1 MTLTE
6 LRYIVTLAQE
16 QHFGHAAERCHV
28 SQPTLSVGVKKLEEE
43 LGILLFERTKSAVR
57 VTPVGERIV
66 AQAQRVLEE
75 AMAIRE
81 LASAGKNQLS
91 APLKVGAIYTIG
103 PYLFPHL
110 IPQLHRVAPE
120 MPLYIEENYT
130 HILRDKLRN
139 GELDAIIVALPFNE
153 PDILTKPLYD
163 EPFSLLIPA
172 NHAWAERTTVSLEDL
187 DDDRLLLLGE
197 GHCFRDQVLEACP
210 TTRRNEDHTHHTTI
224 EASSLE
230 TIRHMVAS
238 GMGMTV
244 LPMSAADDRYY
255 SSDLLLTKQFKSPVP
270 FRTVAIAWRASFP
283 RPRAVEI
290 LSDSIRLCSVGS
302 PADKR

>member
-43 LGILLFERTKSAVR
+43 LGVMIFERSKSAVR
-57 VTPVGERIV
+57 VTPIGERIV
-66 AQAQRVLEE
+66 AQAQKVLEE
-75 AMAIRE
+75 ALGIRE
-81 LASAGKNQLS
+81 LASAGKNQLA

-110 IPQLHRVAPE
+110 VPQLHRVAPE
-120 MPLYIEENYT
+120 MPLYIEENFT
-130 HILRDKLRN
+130 HVLRDKLRN
-139 GELDAIIVALPFNE
+139 GELDAIIIALPFQE
-153 PDILTKPLYD
+153 PDVLTRTLYD
-163 EPFSLLIPA
+163 EPFSLLLPA
-172 NHAWAERTTVSLEDL
+172 SHPWAKRDSVTLDEL
-187 DDDRLLLLGE
+187 DDSKLLLLGE

-210 TTRRNEDHTHHTTI
+210 TLQKGDQQHKHPPVES
-224 EASSLE
+224 SSLE

-238 GMGMTV
+238 GIGMTV

-255 SSDLLLTKQFKSPVP
+255 SSDLLVTKPFKTPAP
-270 FRTVAIAWRASFP
+270 YRTVAVAWRASFP
-283 RPRAVEI
+283 RPKAIEL
-290 LSDSIRLCSVGS
+290 LSDSIRLCSVGQ
-302 PADKR
+302 PPQ